1 MNKEGSLRIVLADD
15 HAMLREGLRRSLTAV
30 GFEVVGEA
38 SDGRA
43 AIDAFEQLQPDVV
56 LMDVTMPVQDGIAA
70 TRTIVDRWPEA
81 KIVILTMHADPQLAK
96 NATTAGAMGYL
107 VKDCTTEDIVSA
119 IEAAV
124 RGEQTFPSEASVAIE
139 RSAAERPVIS
149 HREKEVLQLIADG
162 CSTTEAAQTL
172 YVSVK
177 TVKNH
182 LASAYA
188 KLDAHDRTQAVLRA
202 ARLGLITLRNQD

>member
-1 MNKEGSLRIVLADD
+1 VSLRIVLADD
-15 HAMLREGLRRSLTAV
+15 HAMLREGLHRSLTAA

-43 AIDAFEQLQPDVV
+43 AVDAIERLRPDVA

-70 TRTIVDRWPEA
+70 TRAIVERWPDA
-81 KIVILTMHADPQLAK
+81 KIVILTMHADPKLAAD
-96 NATTAGAMGYL
+96 ATEAGAMGYL
-107 VKDCTTEDIVSA
+107 VKDCTTDDIVTA

-124 RGEQTFPSEASVAIE
+124 RGEHTFPSPA
-139 RSAAERPVIS
+139 SAALDNPSVERPVITQ
-149 HREKEVLQLIADG
+149 REKEVLQLIADG
-162 CSTTEAAQTL
+162 RSTTEAAEAL

-202 ARLGLITLRNQD
+202 ARLGLITLRHGD